1 MPSHTAA
8 VDAAIG
14 AITGSPALSADGTV
28 RSLEGIDMN
37 IVPAWKKYDAKS
49 GKRQVI
55 VALIDTGVDITHPEL
70 SGSIWTNTGEIPG
83 DGIDNDGNGYID
95 DVYGW
100 NFYDNNAQVFTGTDD
115 NHGTHST
122 RRSPAHTGSP

>member
-1 MPSHTAA
+1 M
-8 VDAAIG
+8 
-14 AITGSPALSADGTV
+14 
-28 RSLEGIDMN
+28 
-37 IVPAWKKYDAKS
+37 
-49 GKRQVI
+49 
-55 VALIDTGVDITHPEL
+55 ALIDTGVDITHPEL

-115 NHGTHST
+115 NHGTHSAGHDRGGEEMESERLESAI
-122 RRSPAHTGSP
+122 RRM

>member
-1 MPSHTAA
+1 
-8 VDAAIG
+8 
-14 AITGSPALSADGTV
+14 
-28 RSLEGIDMN
+28 MN

-100 NFYDNNAQVFTGTDD
+100 NFYDNNAQVFTGADD
-115 NHGTHST
+115 NHGTHSAGT
-122 RRSPAHTGSP
+122 MRRREMESERLDLRSGVCEDHGDQDAWNIVRCRNRQQRG

>member
-1 MPSHTAA
+1 M
-8 VDAAIG
+8 
-14 AITGSPALSADGTV
+14 
-28 RSLEGIDMN
+28 E
-37 IVPAWKKYDAKS
+37 KYDAKS

-100 NFYDNNAQVFTGTDD
+100 NSMIIMPGIYRDG
-115 NHGTHST
+115 
-122 RRSPAHTGSP
+122 

>member
-1 MPSHTAA
+1 MQRLG
-8 VDAAIG
+8 DYRQ
-14 AITGSPALSADGTV
+14 PALSADGTV

-70 SGSIWTNTGEIPG
+70 SGSIWTNTGGNPG
-83 DGIDNDGNGYID
+83 R
-95 DVYGW
+95 W
-100 NFYDNNAQVFTGTDD
+100 
-115 NHGTHST
+115 H
-122 RRSPAHTGSP
+122 